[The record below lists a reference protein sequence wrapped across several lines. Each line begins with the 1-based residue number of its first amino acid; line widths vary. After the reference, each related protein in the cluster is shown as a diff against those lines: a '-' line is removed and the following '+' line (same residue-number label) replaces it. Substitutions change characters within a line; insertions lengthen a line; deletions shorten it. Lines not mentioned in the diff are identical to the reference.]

1 MIRKAAVVFFLL
13 LTFPLFSQTDALPES
28 ITYENLQVKKVSW
41 NIGMSSYSGLNL
53 DKRYEYLLNVLPL
66 LVQEEI
72 SNLSE
77 HILSQDEIDHF
88 RNQFLI
94 ENTITV
100 EKEKSQIHTQRDA
113 LLFSEL
119 EEDELNEKYEE
130 YSENIKKKEELL
142 HFWRNVNIEDIRI
155 EESLPVSIKNITGTE
170 TQLLAPRTQIQR
182 FMESEDLDLL
192 INGTVEKLD
201 NMFYLNIEA
210 VMQHSEEPVFT
221 ISEIVSE
228 EEINETL
235 SEAAPG
241 LRTVVL
247 GRSWSELT
255 VTALPGNALLLI
267 DGDSKG
273 VGTMHLNDL
282 EPGFVTLSVIST
294 GYKSDVRQI
303 YLTSS
308 ASQSVNIELEKG
320 GSSSLSLISDPPGA
334 DVYFGALWV
343 GQTPLYTDFPVKQS
357 QIRISKENHLS
368 FYADSASI
376 EGNSLTVQ
384 LGADLLDKQKELQL
398 RKNKF
403 YKSLGWFSMSVAL
416 PLVLSGVY
424 QNLNNRYYKYAQDY
438 NSTLNPDSYDKAL
451 EYKTKSDI
459 AYYSLWGGVAISSG
473 LLVNTI
479 FKLRDYIRAAE
490 KSTED

>member
-1 MIRKAAVVFFLL
+1 MIKKTAAVFYLL
-13 LTFPLFSQTDALPES
+13 LTFPLFSQTDSLPDNISYEDLQ
-28 ITYENLQVKKVSW
+28 ITKETW
-41 NIGMSSYSGLNL
+41 NIGMSSYKGLNL
-53 DKRYEYLLNVLPL
+53 DKRYEYLLNALPL

-72 SNLSE
+72 SNLPE

-88 RNQFLI
+88 RNQFI
-94 ENTITV
+94 VENTIQV
-100 EKEKSQIHTQRDA
+100 EKEKSQIHSQRDA

-119 EEDELNEKYEE
+119 EEKEINKKYEE
-130 YSENIKKKEELL
+130 YSANINIKEELL
-142 HFWRNVNIEDIRI
+142 QFWRNLDIEEIRI
-155 EESLPVSIKNITGTE
+155 EKSMPVSVKNIAE
-170 TQLLAPRTQIQR
+170 TQLLAPRNQIQR

-201 NMFYLNIEA
+201 DKFYLNIEA

-228 EEINETL
+228 EEISETL
-235 SEAAPG
+235 SDAAPG

-255 VTALPGNALLLI
+255 VSALPENALLLI
-267 DGDSKG
+267 DGVSKG
-273 VGTMHLNDL
+273 VGDMHLFDL
-282 EPGFVTLSVIST
+282 EPGFVTLSVISS
-294 GYKSDVRQI
+294 GYKSDIRQI

-308 ASQSVNIELEKG
+308 ASQDINIELEKG
-320 GSSSLSLISDPPGA
+320 ESSSLSLISDPPGA
-334 DVYFGALWV
+334 DVYFGALWI
-343 GQTPLYTDFPVKQS
+343 GQTPLYTDFPDKQS
-357 QIRISKENHLS
+357 QIRISKENFTS
-368 FYADSASI
+368 FYADSLSI

-384 LGADLLDKQKELQL
+384 LGADLFDKQKELQL

-403 YKSLGWFSMSVAL
+403 YKSLGWFSMSIAL

-438 NSTLNPDSYDKAL
+438 NNTFNPESYDKAL